1 MTKIITFI
9 FSVLFAVTV
18 IHENCFGTMISV
30 QSGTDSNGVYFY
42 SITSGDE
49 QLTFGG
55 DGILALR
62 IPSKSVQDVFSPA
75 GWTSELSDSV
85 VIWSCTNNDACITDQ
100 PIVFS
105 LKSSV
110 AEWTNYSTNSDNYPA
125 GKVFGSVYYTNGTL
139 FTTDIDTNDFIMSI
153 NIAGYE
159 SFDFIGPI
167 IPEPTLLFLLI
178 AVPSLIIR
186 RHS

>member
-1 MTKIITFI
+1 MIKIITFI
-9 FSVLFAVTV
+9 FLILFAAAA
-18 IHENCFGTMISV
+18 NCFGSMVSV

-42 SITSGDE
+42 SVTSGDE
-49 QLTFGG
+49 SLTFGG

-62 IPSKSVQDVFSPA
+62 VPSQAVQDIFSPA
-75 GWTSELSDSV
+75 GWTSELSDNV

-100 PIVFS
+100 PVVFS
-105 LKSSV
+105 LKSYV
-110 AEWTNYSTNSDNYPA
+110 TEGTNYSISSDNYPA
-125 GKVFGSVYYTNGTL
+125 GKVFGSVYNTNGTL
-139 FTTDIDTNDFIMSI
+139 YTPDIDTNDFIASM

-167 IPEPTLLFLLI
+167 IPEPTLLFLLV
-178 AVPSLIIR
+178 AVPWMIIR

>member
-9 FSVLFAVTV
+9 LLILFAAAV
-18 IHENCFGTMISV
+18 IPDNCFGAMISV

-42 SITSGDE
+42 SIASGDE
-49 QLTFGG
+49 SLTFGG

-62 IPSKSVQDVFSPA
+62 IPSQAVQDIFSPA
-75 GWTSELSDSV
+75 GWTSELSDNV
-85 VIWSCTNNDACITDQ
+85 VIWSCTNNDACIIDQ

-110 AEWTNYSTNSDNYPA
+110 TEWVNYSTNSDNYPA
-125 GKVFGSVYYTNGTL
+125 GKVLGSVYNTNGTL
-139 FTTDIDTNDFIMSI
+139 YITDIDTNDFIMSI

-167 IPEPTLLFLLI
+167 IPEPTLLFLLV
-178 AVPSLIIR
+178 AVPCLIIR

>member
-9 FSVLFAVTV
+9 FLILFAATV
-18 IHENCFGTMISV
+18 NCFSAMISV
-30 QSGTDSNGVYFY
+30 QSSTDSNGVYFY
-42 SITSGDE
+42 SVTSGDE
-49 QLTFGG
+49 SLTFGG

-62 IPSKSVQDVFSPA
+62 IPSQAVQDIFSPA
-75 GWTSELSDSV
+75 GWTSELSDNV
-85 VIWSCTNNDACITDQ
+85 VIWSCTNNDACITAH

-105 LKSSV
+105 LKSSI
-110 AEWTNYSTNSDNYPA
+110 AEGINYSIGSDNYPA
-125 GKVFGSVYYTNGTL
+125 GKVFGSVYNTNGTL
-139 FTTDIDTNDFIMSI
+139 YTTDIDTNDFIMSM

-167 IPEPTLLFLLI
+167 IPEPTLLLLI
-178 AVPSLIIR
+178 TIPLLIIR